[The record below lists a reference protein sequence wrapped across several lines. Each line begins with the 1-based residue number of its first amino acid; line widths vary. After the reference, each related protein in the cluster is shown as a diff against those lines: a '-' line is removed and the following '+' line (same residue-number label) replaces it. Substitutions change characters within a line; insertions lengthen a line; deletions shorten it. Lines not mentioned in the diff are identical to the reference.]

1 MRHRDLRNGAV
12 AAKRTTR
19 QAAAAPLASVF
30 ALAGIVMLLPDST
43 AAAADLTPAE
53 ERGKYIYEEGK
64 SRSRRLIM
72 ADLGA
77 GAEPT
82 PASVLPCINC
92 HGADGRGAEDY
103 VGVAPLNVNWYALA
117 SSGTHEHALRSHAPF
132 DEMSLARAIIL
143 GKDPAGSDMEKSMPR
158 YDLTQEDATDLIAY
172 LKVMDSQS
180 DPAIT
185 SDTIHVGTVLPTEGQ
200 HAALGDAIRATIEAV
215 FDEVN
220 ADGGI
225 HNREIKL
232 GVGGWGANNN
242 PQIWAARDLVNKE
255 PVAAMVSPYV
265 PNYDAQLEALANEK
279 RLPVVGPYTVLQ
291 PDGEERDGN
300 DDAVEN
306 RYTFYLLAGLELQ
319 AEALVHAAAANT
331 TPADTNL
338 AIIYPRVQFFDR
350 LSAAATRAAESM
362 GFASVSEE
370 VFELNQFSSQS
381 TLLQL
386 RENEANAVLFLG
398 SGAELAQFAR
408 GADAAGYAPLLL
420 APGLLAER
428 GIFEVPKSFDRKVLL
443 TYASLPM
450 DYSPEG
456 AAEFEGLHEKYGFD
470 YNYSIAQ
477 VNAYT
482 AAKVL
487 LAGLEHAG
495 RELTRQQL
503 LLALEGLDGF
513 HPGLTPALSYGEDRR
528 IGSVGVHIVP
538 VDLEEGRFTEPVRW
552 IVPGSAD

>member
-12 AAKRTTR
+12 AANKTTR
-19 QAAAAPLASVF
+19 QAAAAPLASVL

-43 AAAADLTPAE
+43 TAAADLTPAE

-72 ADLGA
+72 ADLGG

-117 SSGTHEHALRSHAPF
+117 SSGTHQHALRSHAPF

-143 GKDPAGSDMEKSMPR
+143 GKDPTGNDMDKSMPR
-158 YDLTQEDATDLIAY
+158 YDLNKEDATDLIAY

-185 SDTIHVGTVLPTEGQ
+185 SDTIHVGTVIPTEGQ
-200 HAALGDAIRATIEAV
+200 HAAMGEAIRATIKAV

-220 ADGGI
+220 AAGGI

-232 GVGGWGANNN
+232 AVGGWGANSS

-265 PNYDAQLEALANEK
+265 PNYDAELEALATEK
-279 RLPVVGPYTVLQ
+279 RIPLVGPYTVLQ
-291 PDGEERDGN
+291 PDGEEAE
-300 DDAVEN
+300 DDEDVAGN

-319 AEALVHAAAANT
+319 AEALVQAAAANV
-331 TPADTNL
+331 TPSETHL
-338 AIIYPRVQFFDR
+338 VIVYPRVQFFDR
-350 LSAAATRAAESM
+350 LSAAATRAAESL

-370 VFELNQFSSQS
+370 FFELNQFSSQS
-381 TLLQL
+381 TVLRL
-386 RENEANAVLFLG
+386 REQDAGAVLFLG

-408 GADAAGYAPLLL
+408 GADTAGYTPLLL

-443 TYASLPM
+443 AYASLPM
-450 DYSPEG
+450 DYTPEG
-456 AAEFEGLHEKYGFD
+456 AAEFEGLHEKYGLD
-470 YNYSIAQ
+470 YNFSIAQ

-487 LAGLEHAG
+487 VTALERAG
-495 RELTRQQL
+495 RELTREEL
-503 LLALEGLDGF
+503 LLALERLDSF
-513 HPGLTPALSYGEDRR
+513 HPGLVPALSYGEDRR

-538 VDLEEGRFTEPVRW
+538 VDLAEGRFTEPVRW
-552 IVPGSAD
+552 IVPASAD